1 MSGLCLVGFFTL
13 AGIGLMLVMALSTK
27 DKTE

>member
-1 MSGLCLVGFFTL
+1 MAGLCLVGFFTL
-13 AGIGLMLVMALSTK
+13 AGLVIMLVMAFSTK